1 MEKSVIPVIRA
12 STAPVLSYLLITLRD
27 QTPNKMDPI
36 LKPAINLV
44 NILKAQQP
52 KDTVSIN
59 LKTELVEG
67 LYILSE
73 KRSVMSDKLNELLLK
88 TLSVSNLFKFFVL
101 QIHLFHGIYRNILD
115 LVSNEYWRDSTPY
128 LPYLIRIYPKVA
140 LNQLCLIAKIGWKP
154 GL

>member
-27 QTPNKMDPI
+27 QTPDKMDPI

-88 TLSVSNLFKFFVL
+88 TLSVSNLFQIFFFSKFMTS
-101 QIHLFHGIYRNILD
+101 IEYIGI
-115 LVSNEYWRDSTPY
+115 SST
-128 LPYLIRIYPKVA
+128 
-140 LNQLCLIAKIGWKP
+140 
-154 GL
+154 